1 MRNEAAPDKLAVCY
15 HKLLES
21 SRGGNLQGQ
30 SAEATS
36 GV

>member
-1 MRNEAAPDKLAVCY
+1 MRSEKAQNQLAVCY